1 MRKRRKAMAV
11 WKVILITI
19 ASIIGLIGVTVLA
32 LWIRGDFNDNPVYP
46 ETGIF
51 FVENEKYNS
60 DLGAIESSTSFS
72 LTLSTS
78 TEDVNRRTVN
88 LSLPNGVRENGYI
101 DNGIIRVPETVQLD
115 TAFTVELSRSPLDSY
130 ISGGITT
137 ITATST
143 YSPIDPVTINVNI
156 DVPVQEI
163 SAYCYDAEDAGQ
175 EALGNIF
182 VGSYFNIGVNYSPE
196 RSESV
201 FGRDE
206 EKYVFYDFST
216 NNIEFDYITKT
227 FHATSV
233 SEGTSDEITIFV
245 FSDSEYQ
252 KAFLS
257 EFGGNPD
264 EFTTQEEY
272 SEFNTEALNYMQSH
286 SGSYRTYQIS
296 DIVVE
301 EISVNSFVVT
311 SQSFSGR
318 VDKMFNVALN
328 STLQEFDGNLGVV
341 IRDADENV
349 LNSVYGGG
357 VGIALSSI
365 NDNNDRIKLSGGE
378 ILEVTINATGRLN
391 QTRSYYYEYSY
402 EDGNLANYTTRVLS
416 ADELAG
422 IDDFSPTL
430 PTVTTDGEEV
440 QIVYYFLLPSRNVGG
455 QVGNYNYSFS
465 STMST
470 TADFMVA
477 LFLENDGEYELFL
490 AENQTIE
497 TLSHITIDF
506 QNNVEGNIYWD
517 ETVGDDSSIL
527 SIVYDSD
534 SMLSDS
540 VELSE
545 LINVPAENVYQTVVY
560 FLMFENG
567 AQRPNDFSAVSLGRE
582 LSYVNGED
590 FNMTT
595 MPEGTIYLYELT
607 SSSLSALSGYD
618 KTLYLVFATVRTDAE
633 GNLINAEGE
642 LLGRDEKYEIEMLS
656 DIKSLEIDAT
666 IPMDK
671 IKAGLSLTS
680 GEDADIYL
688 DGENILLPS
697 VLTSDDAFTFSI
709 TLDAERSRLLDLY
722 NAEDLRIEF
731 RDSLGEPVSYIV
743 TSSDFQL
750 IDNGLLGNIVVYE
763 SFNNIEGV
771 VLTPYLI
778 YDNGKQVQEKSLT
791 INYNGEKNN
800 FTLYRQSVNS
810 AKYSFETNEGVVF
823 PPSED
828 LPIDVQFNLTTRTIT
843 WPTEEGS
850 IELKDL
856 NDRISVILYDT
867 HGKVIRTNVASYSL
881 TEIPITGDR
890 VITLE
895 NNMITQFLSTNGY
908 SITTTLQASYRNA
921 GASSSASLNPIY
933 FTVRSEGVSM
943 VEYDTSL
950 YQVRNETDATYAEFD
965 LETGGSIQIEKY
977 LADDDFVN
985 LNSLVHVYRRGDG
998 GRDTLVDVTFTL
1010 NQADM
1015 TGFNSSD
1022 LDYLFLTNAERES
1035 TGITNGIIKLGAAN
1049 ATTTDNI
1056 DADLVES
1063 YQDPIYSFKMI
1074 SALARDVRLVFD
1086 ITDES
1091 GLVNLK
1097 LEIILRKN
1105 IEYTPLLETYAND
1118 KGYSDYLLSGDNDE
1132 VRIFGAEGSD
1142 PDDPFDLNHYLP
1154 VSYTRY
1160 GGDEPGADVSW
1171 NGNLYISSQT
1181 GVVVGAKSEVQA
1193 FGGTNITFKDVT
1205 ARETGSVTF
1214 YYKGYNPYGLSIP
1227 VNFVLSPNYAYVQL
1241 EDYVDLY
1248 SLTGTSKNLS
1258 EYYALYRATDLIDY
1272 IQNGGDVS
1280 TLVNSSLSYQIPENS
1295 YITTDG
1301 ATISR
1306 VIIDNIGRSFSANL
1320 GVTEE
1325 NNIGLVHVDNSITKD
1340 AYALIFVKGENGC
1353 YLYDAD
1359 NRYLNSLIFR
1369 VGYGKEGER
1378 GVVDLIDEIFVIED
1392 GAVKNYNV
1400 LPTSDG
1406 FELTLLEGG
1415 RYNLNEWTYS
1425 YIGSGLGNSSNS
1437 QIFVQNLT
1445 TNFNV
1450 YGTLTLIKSENNN
1463 NFVDNIIV
1471 PLRLTKIGL
1480 EYVKYDN
1487 EEYNYDIITG
1497 SLTDLVENDIYQE
1510 FNAGDI
1516 HQILYFDTYESE
1528 NALNA
1533 GYHLLGSDDITY
1545 NLALETIT
1553 EGYEDLVSVTTIGT
1567 GDINNAVQIDSM
1579 IDVSQEVYAVLKLT
1593 LTMSP
1598 NAQQISTEIFYR
1610 IKINP
1615 NYSYETDVTYPYN
1628 TAGEYVSSFTSTEDG
1643 DMFEI
1648 NFNEIFTSQNASNDV
1663 AGLTRFPSVYDD
1675 INESVVTDLDYSY
1688 YIYSVIVNDSELT
1701 DYSNYITFDTNLL
1714 AEGILQGTLT
1724 DLGRSAIIKIRVA
1737 REIVDVADSEKVYVI
1752 ILNNVPSYIPTVSN
1766 TLNGDLDE
1774 LTRGEDGNF
1783 EDDVTI
1789 NTEYS
1794 YTITLLQDEGEIQTP
1809 VTSNVNAHIT
1819 SVDGEKYLKPFFREI
1834 SDNAPLT
1841 IYDTTTGEGQTEVSA
1856 PFTDFSVE
1864 DLGKDATIGEGQTAV
1879 TFAKDEFKRVTT
1891 ADSSYYIRSE
1901 DIRYF
1906 TFTQTGSQYILNFT
1920 TVDQVSEDA
1929 VFRIGVYTT
1938 YTNAFDIV
1946 FNLDGGYEIKYRDE
1960 LVGSF
1965 ASGNDYNIS
1974 TFIEKITNKAS
1985 DELVAPSEIGYVVS
1999 SITTASGAVYTNSSE
2014 NFVASDFIS
2023 IKNNVAGIDG
2033 QVLRVSGFNEDF
2045 SALITATIDEYS
2057 FTFTINFDRS
2067 FDNSTLRQ
2075 THSDTIYSQDSTTL
2089 YIKSDV
2095 EGEYD
2100 LESALSVFE
2109 PRQYINFD
2117 AISIGTS
2124 ELDEYTF
2131 SNGNTDYD
2139 FTADNVAERQTFV
2152 LDLTME
2158 YRFNGKVMFTFSL
2171 EYSYTVLPNVDLI
2184 LNYPNPENLETT
2196 SFTSE
2201 YVNNNE
2207 TIDNYFNTV
2216 PKFAGSSATENNRV
2230 YIDTLDEGASYT
2242 YDIAVYVEEIDNVIL
2257 TVNGSTQVSSTGLIS
2272 RVSNSTGVM
2281 PEYNFT
2287 FNIINASQVGEVT
2300 FSIVV
2305 NNVTDY
2311 YYVTVNNNNVTTIE
2325 TNPTNLV
2332 ENSYERLYVEDIA
2345 GATDSLIYSQNRMLK
2360 YAFSSGVS
2368 GTYYLRLEDEVG
2380 QGYIYDI
2387 SATDTGIIIVEDL
2400 GNEKDI
2406 ENAVIPYADCT
2417 LQGVYTS
2424 VTDAE
2429 NRQNALTDLST
2440 IFSTAPYLTSRIV
2453 LRYNGTMVDS
2463 SVASIYL
2470 QTEGESGY
2478 DEMSMVGITKT
2489 ADKIDTKNIF
2499 YKYAYADGYINTNSS
2514 FSTMVT
2520 VKFDVTTRVTN
2531 HYQELVAGQE
2541 IDLLNSTEFG
2551 IINTET
2557 GERYSASEIEANNAY
2572 LNLSIYGFADN
2583 PITEGSDLENLH
2595 NALKNGTASISQGQ
2609 RYTTGLIPRYNM
2621 ELNGSDITQ
2630 NYLTFTSQG
2639 TTQRPN
2645 NFTIS
2650 AQGAGNIGNFVAM
2663 KLTYITIVDG
2673 VQYTKSADLLFK
2685 VLPSYR
2691 VEFTA
2696 ESATGGTVIG
2706 NDMTIDGVNYSTNTS
2721 SNAYNITVSSSGE
2734 SHYIYSTLKDSI
2746 VRVYR
2751 TNGSGVVT
2759 NSTNLSNRFTYS
2771 FAVDGTSGYN
2781 TYEISAD
2788 AQGLRLPDS
2797 WVQDDMTYT
2806 TMVDEDG
2813 GTISF
2818 NANEIQ
2824 LGARYYY
2831 FDAVDNFGYNIRF
2844 YFTINAE
2851 INPAIVSYNTLDV
2864 NEGDIIQIG
2873 AQYRVVS
2880 MESDTVNADNG
2891 EGGALPTFS
2900 YNFAYNLTN
2909 ISGRG
2914 DPEITLSDTSG
2925 RDISSSIEYRYYYVG
2940 NDRESY
2946 LTTSYSDAK
2955 GSSAN
2960 NTATLYINT
2969 SGISKDAIS
2978 EGAILRVI
2986 YNEVNLSPLHSD
2998 SEFRTPSYSSEG
3010 MNITLSGFEAYT
3022 FNGNVVPYIT
3032 EDNGVA
3038 REHFSNVNNVEIS
3051 SINFEIGGET
3061 IKATGTHNSVSS
3073 SGVGSTNLITSGNY
3087 MMYDDAST
3095 QTLECGYTA
3104 NDDTFNQFKIPTL
3117 SGHLYG
3123 TSTVVENVTM
3133 VINLR
3138 DDDGNTAEL
3147 RLNLNVSRNR
3157 AVYLSDTEYLDT
3169 DAVTR
3174 SSFRIENTD
3183 DEVYNDTLEI
3193 VLEPGASVSYAITK
3207 DSVDTPTSY
3216 TTLSN
3221 NRNYTHVEYVRISTV
3236 GLSNAVID
3244 EDRNPEDR
3252 NPINYYIHINSSELP
3267 SGVTFRYGQSDINL
3281 DIINANDRYN
3291 SSPINITSI
3300 GDASITLRVES
3311 ASELNS
3317 SNYTTR
3323 RIYTLINE
3331 NGQYYHNNHSVS
3343 LYTLANSITTTTEI
3357 GVADYYEISGEN
3369 GNLTTSYYVIS
3380 ASAWADG
3387 LAYSSGSV
3395 VGTSNPYPISDRP
3408 YYYSYSIANSQSAR
3422 GASVDAMGT
3431 ITTGTNFNVQTN
3443 YIEVDVVLHVAGANG
3458 LFEDE
3463 NGIELG
3469 TVRLHLNANSGIS
3482 SGTRTGIYN
3491 FGSSLIVLNGEKVI
3505 SRGDVSDSIS
3515 LITPAD
3521 TETIVVPVGQEIM
3534 FSDYLSSSGTNSSY
3548 RIVSEDEIDGSRT
3561 YTNWDNED
3569 SHTYS
3574 TEKQYASI
3582 IVESYVESDSI
3593 QYRAINVNTIAYS
3606 SINPTTEAFAI
3617 GVGDNLNT
3625 LDTLLGDDSSIYLAE
3640 NVSEGIFAGGGLVN
3654 GTDVTRSA
3662 LYSSTSK
3669 VETINIVSVLGEE
3682 ITYYEITLLFYET
3695 SEDYNHDVA
3704 LSLRTNYN
3712 LYQLE
3717 PNATAIYT
3725 IDEENN
3731 LDTITNESLTGNV
3744 NKTQHKTY
3752 YAVVNGEVRQIN
3764 VTYYTYTSQSS
3775 GNDRLMWYHDS
3786 VTREQVIASMLNEEF
3801 DESKAYE
3808 GYTLYGLS
3816 SANVMTEIALNNEI
3830 EMGTLNGNRANINF
3844 LLIGATEEGV
3854 MTYNYYT
3861 FTFYHYSRSAI
3872 FNVATSYSTG
3882 YALSNLNSLLIDHF
3896 DLSMIGSA
3904 SWYTFENGDIV
3915 SRSVIELL
3923 EGSATDGVITREFY
3937 VNINNYYY
3945 YVTINFHCALRTYND
3960 YITTST
3966 GELSE
3971 ADLQQHF
3978 NALLQDNGVSVTAP
3992 ENIHLI
3998 DDNSSMSAV
4007 SSVTLPSDETSAG
4020 VYRFLY
4026 SVNNANYIFNI
4037 TIFKDTAGIGESDL
4051 ENIYSINTANLGAG
4065 GQVNVSLSGVR
4076 TQIASDLGILQ
4087 RNLVLQNNDD
4097 VYNNNNTAFNFTLS
4111 EPIINYDYFLL
4122 KFTAYDSS
4130 LVDGEETTVYILVTN
4145 TIGIS
4150 SSRVTIVLNSFT
4162 GDTLDA
4168 LTMKK
4173 NIINELGIDADV
4185 GNSTLYYVENGKTVS
4200 NVENISV
4207 TAPFIKRNDLFLVA
4221 RDSENSIVLQRYI
4234 DGTIIGYESEDVISE
4249 NYIIEVDYL
4258 VETSESTV
4266 QLKIE
4271 KESLLSNISSIV
4283 GAEIVDVT
4291 SSALNLEENYLTANI
4306 TESGDYIFMAT
4317 AEISEGTSINIIL
4330 TALNVEVN
4338 A

>member
-391 QTRSYYYEYSY
+391 QNSYYYEYSY

-416 ADELAG
+416 ADEVENL
-422 IDDFSPTL
+422 DDFSPTL
-430 PTVTTDGEEV
+430 PTVTTDGEAV
-440 QIVYYFLLPSRNVGG
+440 QLVYYFLLPTRNVGG

-470 TADFMVA
+470 TADYIVA

-490 AENQTIE
+490 AENQTVD

-506 QNNVEGNIYWD
+506 QNSVEGNIYWD

-545 LINVPAENVYQTVVY
+545 LINVPAENVYQNVVY

-590 FNMTT
+590 FNISVPGGSTNNNV
-595 MPEGTIYLYELT
+595 YLYELT
-607 SSSLSALSGYD
+607 SSSLSALAGYD
-618 KTLYLVFATVRTDAE
+618 ETLYLVFATVRTDAE
-633 GNLINAEGE
+633 GNLINANGE
-642 LLGRDEKYEIEMLS
+642 LLGQDEKYEIEMLS

-666 IPMDK
+666 IPMDE
-671 IKAGLSLTS
+671 ITAGLSLTS

-709 TLDAERSRLLDLY
+709 TLDAERRSRLLDLY

-750 IDNGLLGNIVVYE
+750 TDNGLLGNIVVYE

-778 YDNGKQVQEKSLT
+778 YDNGKQVQEEALT

-810 AKYSFETNEGVVF
+810 AEYSFETNEGVVF
-823 PPSED
+823 PSSED
-828 LPIDVQFNLTTRTIT
+828 LPINVEFNLTTRTIT

-950 YQVRNETDATYAEFD
+950 YQVRTDTDATYTEFD

-998 GRDTLVDVTFTL
+998 GGNALVDVTFTL

-1022 LDYLFLTNAERES
+1022 LDYLFLTEDEEVS
-1035 TGITNGIIKLGAAN
+1035 TGISNGIIKLGAAD
-1049 ATTTDNI
+1049 ATTDNI
-1056 DADLVES
+1056 DTALVKS

-1074 SALARDVRLVFD
+1074 SALARQVRLVFD

-1154 VSYTRY
+1154 VSYIRY

-1181 GVVVGAKSEVQA
+1181 SVVVGANSEVQE

-1248 SLTGTSKNLS
+1248 SLTDATENLS
-1258 EYYALYRATDLIDY
+1258 NYYVLCRATDLIDY
-1272 IQNGGDVS
+1272 IRAGGVGDLPVM
-1280 TLVNSSLSYQIPENS
+1280 TGAQLSYRSASFVQLSN
-1295 YITTDG
+1295 TANNMTL
-1301 ATISR
+1301 SR
-1306 VIIDNIGRSFSANL
+1306 TAQNFSAPI
-1320 GVTEE
+1320 GSTEE
-1325 NNIGLVHVDNSITKD
+1325 DEIAIISDSGSVIED
-1340 AYALIFVKGENGC
+1340 AYVLMFTRTDDNFL
-1353 YLYDAD
+1353 LYDAE
-1359 NRYLNSLIFR
+1359 NKFVSYLPFR
-1369 VGYGKEGER
+1369 VGYGEEGER

-1425 YIGSGLGNSSNS
+1425 YIGSGLGNSGSNS
-1437 QIFVQNLT
+1437 QILVQNLT
-1445 TNFNV
+1445 TNFNIF
-1450 YGTLTLIKSENNN
+1450 GTLTFIKTTGDHIDSL
-1463 NFVDNIIV
+1463 NIATH
-1471 PLRLTKIGL
+1471 LTRIGL
-1480 EYVKYDN
+1480 EYVVYEN
-1487 EEYNYDIITG
+1487 EDYPYDIITG
-1497 SLTDLVENDIYQE
+1497 TMTDLVENDVYQDIY
-1510 FNAGDI
+1510 AGETY
-1516 HQILYFDTYESE
+1516 QVLYFNDQDVLTAS
-1528 NALNA
+1528 NV
-1533 GYHLLGSDDITY
+1533 GFHLLGNSDITY
-1545 NLALETIT
+1545 NLVLETIT
-1553 EGYEDLVSVTTIGT
+1553 EGYEDLIEITSSGMVDSVNDSIK
-1567 GDINNAVQIDSM
+1567 IDSM
-1579 IDVSQEVYAVLKLT
+1579 IDNNQDVYAVLKLT
-1593 LTMSP
+1593 LTMTTA
-1598 NAQQISTEIFYR
+1598 NAQQVSTDIFYR
-1610 IKINP
+1610 IRIVA
-1615 NYSYETDVTYPYN
+1615 NYSYEGDVIYPYN
-1628 TAGEYVSSFTSTEDG
+1628 NSAEYITSFVAGVFQVY
-1643 DMFEI
+1643 
-1648 NFNEIFTSQNASNDV
+1648 FNERFTSQNASNSV
-1663 AGLTRFPSVYDD
+1663 VGLTRFPNVYD
-1675 INESVVTDLDYSY
+1675 IVNESVVEGLSYRY
-1688 YIYSVIVNDSELT
+1688 YISSVIVNDSELA
-1701 DYSNYITFDTNLL
+1701 DYSNYITFNTVDSVIPD
-1714 AEGILQGTLT
+1714 GILVGTLT
-1724 DLGRSAIIKIRVA
+1724 ELGRSAIIEIRVT
-1737 REIVDVADSEKVYVI
+1737 REVNEVANSEKEYTL
-1752 ILNNVPSYIPTVSN
+1752 ILNNAPSYEPSVSN

-1774 LTRGEDGNF
+1774 LTRGDDGNF

-1856 PFTDFSVE
+1856 PFTDFSAE

-1906 TFTQTGSQYILNFT
+1906 TFTQTGSQFELSFT
-1920 TVDQVSEDA
+1920 TIEEVEEDA
-1929 VFRIGVYTT
+1929 VFKIGI
-1938 YTNAFDIV
+1938 YTNYTNVFDII
-1946 FNLDGGYEIKYRDE
+1946 FNLDGGYDIKYRDE

-1974 TFIEKITNKAS
+1974 TFIEKITNKTS
-1985 DELVAPSEIGYVVS
+1985 DELVASNEITYVVS

-2023 IKNNVAGIDG
+2023 IDG
-2033 QVLRVSGFNEDF
+2033 QVFHVAGFNEDF

-2075 THSDTIYSQDSTTL
+2075 THSGTIYSQDSTTL

-2100 LESALSVFE
+2100 LESALSVFKE
-2109 PRQYINFD
+2109 REYINFD

-2131 SNGNTDYD
+2131 SNGNDQYE
-2139 FTADNVAERQTFV
+2139 FTAENVAERQTFV

-2345 GATDSLIYSQNRMLK
+2345 GATDSLIYAQNRMLK
-2360 YAFSSGVS
+2360 YGFNSGVS
-2368 GTYYLRLEDEVG
+2368 GTYYLRFEDSDG

-2387 SATDTGIIIVEDL
+2387 SATDTGIVIVEDL

-2406 ENAVIPYADCT
+2406 ENSVIPYSSCT
-2417 LQGVYTS
+2417 LEGVYTS
-2424 VTDAE
+2424 VDDTE

-2470 QTEGESGY
+2470 QTEGEPGY
-2478 DEMSMVGITKT
+2478 DEMSMVGITET
-2489 ADKIDTKNIF
+2489 ADEIDTKNIF

-2531 HYQELVAGQE
+2531 HYQELVAGQD

-2572 LNLSIYGFADN
+2572 LNLAIYGFADN
-2583 PITEGSDLENLH
+2583 PIEVDTNLYNLH
-2595 NALKNGTASISQGQ
+2595 EELRAGTATIAQRQ

-2621 ELNGSDITQ
+2621 ELNDSSGNFTQ

-2696 ESATGGTVIG
+2696 ESATGGTINGNNVTIG
-2706 NDMTIDGVNYSTNTS
+2706 DKIYSTNTS
-2721 SNAYNITVSSSGE
+2721 SNAYSIESSAERQTHNI
-2734 SHYIYSTLKDSI
+2734 YNSTSLDTSI

-2771 FAVDGTSGYN
+2771 FVVNGTSGYN
-2781 TYEISAD
+2781 TYETGAD
-2788 AQGLRLPDS
+2788 AQGLGLPDS

-2806 TMVDEDG
+2806 AMVDDG
-2813 GTISF
+2813 DSISF
-2818 NANEIQ
+2818 YVNQIQ

-2831 FDAVDNFGYNIRF
+2831 IDAVDNFGYNIRF

-2891 EGGALPTFS
+2891 EESALPTFS

-2909 ISGRG
+2909 INSH
-2914 DPEITLSDTSG
+2914 DEPEITLCNTSG
-2925 RDISSSIEYRYYYVG
+2925 IDISSSIEYRYYYVAS
-2940 NDRESY
+2940 DSESY
-2946 LTTSYSDAK
+2946 LTTK
-2955 GSSAN
+2955 FSSAQSNSSN

-2969 SGISKDAIS
+2969 SGISED
-2978 EGAILRVI
+2978 AILRVI

-3051 SINFEIGGET
+3051 SITFEIGGET
-3061 IKATGTHNSVSS
+3061 ISATGNNSVSS
-3073 SGVGSTNLITSGNY
+3073 SGDGSTNLITSGNY
-3087 MMYDDAST
+3087 MMYGDASA

-3104 NDDTFNQFKIPTL
+3104 NDDTSNQFKIPTL
-3117 SGHLYG
+3117 PGHLYG

-3138 DDDGNTAEL
+3138 DGDENTAEL

-3157 AVYLSDTEYLDT
+3157 TTYLSDEEYLDT
-3169 DAVTR
+3169 QNVSEA
-3174 SSFRIENTD
+3174 SFSGSGT
-3183 DEVYNDTLEI
+3183 VYNDTLEI

-3221 NRNYTHVEYVRISTV
+3221 SRNYTHVEYVRISSV
-3236 GLSNAVID
+3236 GLSNAVI
-3244 EDRNPEDR
+3244 EGR

-3267 SGVTFRYGQSDINL
+3267 SGVTFRYGGTEIGFVEGVS
-3281 DIINANDRYN
+3281 NA
-3291 SSPINITSI
+3291 INIGTI
-3300 GDASITLRVES
+3300 EDNNITLRVES

-3323 RIYTLINE
+3323 RFYTLINE

-3343 LYTLANSITTTTEI
+3343 LYTLANSITTTAEI
-3357 GVADYYEISGEN
+3357 GVDNYYEISGDS
-3369 GNLTTSYYVIS
+3369 GSYYVIS
-3380 ASAWADG
+3380 ASAWAKG
-3387 LAYSSGSV
+3387 LTYSSGSV
-3395 VGTSNPYPISDRP
+3395 VGTSNPYPISSRP
-3408 YYYSYSIANSQSAR
+3408 YYYSYAIANSQSAR

-3431 ITTGTNFNVQTN
+3431 ITTGTNFNIQTN

-3469 TVRLHLNANSGIS
+3469 TVRLHLNASDGRSIR
-3482 SGTRTGIYN
+3482 TCTGIYN
-3491 FGSSLIVLNGEKVI
+3491 INSSLIVLNDEEIK
-3505 SRGDVSDSIS
+3505 SHGDVSGPINE
-3515 LITPAD
+3515 ITPVD

-3561 YTNWDNED
+3561 YTNWDNEV

-3574 TEKQYASI
+3574 TEKQYSSI

-3593 QYRAINVNTIAYS
+3593 QYRAINVNTIAYDS
-3606 SINPTTEAFAI
+3606 VNSTTKAFAI
-3617 GVGDNLNT
+3617 DVNEDTQSLRDLLNVEGD
-3625 LDTLLGDDSSIYLAE
+3625 IYLAE
-3640 NVSEGIFAGGGLVN
+3640 DVDEGVFAGGEMSN
-3654 GTDVTRSA
+3654 GTDVA
-3662 LYSSTSK
+3662 DEYLASSTSIMQ
-3669 VETINIVSVLGEE
+3669 TIHIVVASEDA
-3682 ITYYEITLLFYET
+3682 IDYYEITLLFYET

-3717 PNATAIYT
+3717 PNATAICT
-3725 IDEENN
+3725 IDENNN
-3731 LDTITNESLTGNV
+3731 LNPIENESLTGDV
-3744 NKTQHKTY
+3744 NTTQGKTY
-3752 YAVVNGEVRQIN
+3752 YAVVDGAVHQIN

-3801 DESKAYE
+3801 DESKTYE

-3816 SANVMTEIALNNEI
+3816 SANVMTEIALNGEI
-3830 EMGTLNGNRANINF
+3830 KMGTLNGNRANINF
-3844 LLIGATEEGV
+3844 LLASVNEEGII
-3854 MTYNYYT
+3854 TYNYYT
-3861 FTFYHYSRSAI
+3861 FTFYHYSRSAT
-3872 FNVATSYSTG
+3872 FNVATSYTTG
-3882 YALSNLNSLLIDHF
+3882 FALSNLNSLLIDHF

-3904 SWYTFENGDIV
+3904 SWYTFENGDMV

-3923 EGSATDGVITREFY
+3923 ENSATNGVITREFY
-3937 VNINNYYY
+3937 VNINNTYYY
-3945 YVTINFHCALRTYND
+3945 ITINFHCASGTYNE
-3960 YITTST
+3960 YLTTTSN
-3966 GELSE
+3966 LVSE
-3971 ADLQQHF
+3971 STLQSQF
-3978 NALLQDNGVSVTAP
+3978 NSILNENGVEVSSSGD
-3992 ENIHLI
+3992 IYLI
-3998 DDNSSMSAV
+3998 DDNSSMTEV

-4037 TIFKDTAGIGESDL
+4037 TIL
-4051 ENIYSINTANLGAG
+4051 
-4065 GQVNVSLSGVR
+4065 
-4076 TQIASDLGILQ
+4076 
-4087 RNLVLQNNDD
+4087 
-4097 VYNNNNTAFNFTLS
+4097 
-4111 EPIINYDYFLL
+4111 
-4122 KFTAYDSS
+4122 
-4130 LVDGEETTVYILVTN
+4130 
-4145 TIGIS
+4145 
-4150 SSRVTIVLNSFT
+4150 
-4162 GDTLDA
+4162 
-4168 LTMKK
+4168 
-4173 NIINELGIDADV
+4173 
-4185 GNSTLYYVENGKTVS
+4185 VENGKTVGD
-4200 NVENISV
+4200 VENISV
-4207 TAPFIKRNDLFLVA
+4207 TAPFVVRDEVFLVA
-4221 RDSENSIVLQRYI
+4221 RDSENSIVSQRYI
-4234 DGTIIGYESEDVISE
+4234 DATIIGYDSDDVISE

-4271 KESLLSNISSIV
+4271 KESSLSNISTIV
-4283 GAEIVDVT
+4283 GAEVTDVT
-4291 SSALNLEENYLTANI
+4291 SDALNLEENYLTANI

-4330 TALNVEVN
+4330 TALNVEV
-4338 A
+4338 AG

>member
-130 ISGGITT
+130 INGGITT

-233 SEGTSDEITIFV
+233 SEGTSDEITVFV

-286 SGSYRTYQIS
+286 AGSYRTYQIS

-357 VGIALSSI
+357 VGIALSST
-365 NDNNDRIKLSGGE
+365 NENIKLSGGE

-391 QTRSYYYEYSY
+391 QNSYYYEYSY
-402 EDGNLANYTTRVLS
+402 VDGNLTNYTTRVLS
-416 ADELAG
+416 ADEMAG

-633 GNLINAEGE
+633 GNLINANGE
-642 LLGRDEKYEIEMLS
+642 LLGQDEKYEIEMLS

-671 IKAGLSLTS
+671 ITAGLSLTS

-709 TLDAERSRLLDLY
+709 TLDAGITLDAERRSRLLDLY

-750 IDNGLLGNIVVYE
+750 TDNGLLGNIVVYE

-778 YDNGKQVQEKSLT
+778 YDNGKQVQEESLT

-823 PPSED
+823 SPSED
-828 LPIDVQFNLTTRTIT
+828 LPINVEFNLTTRTIT
-843 WPTEEGS
+843 WPTQEGS

-950 YQVRNETDATYAEFD
+950 YQVRNDTDATYAEFD

-998 GRDTLVDVTFTL
+998 GENALVDVTFTL

-1015 TGFNSSD
+1015 VEFDSSD
-1022 LDYLFLTNAERES
+1022 LDYLFLTYDEEVS
-1035 TGITNGIIKLGAAN
+1035 TGISNGIIKLGAAG
-1049 ATTTDNI
+1049 ATTDNI
-1056 DADLVES
+1056 DTALVKS

-1074 SALARDVRLVFD
+1074 SALARQVRLVFD

-1171 NGNLYISSQT
+1171 KGNLYISSQT

-1359 NRYLNSLIFR
+1359 NRYLNSLMFR

-1378 GVVDLIDEIFVIED
+1378 GVVDLIDEIFVIKD

-1463 NFVDNIIV
+1463 FVDNIIV

-1480 EYVKYDN
+1480 EYVVYDN
-1487 EEYNYDIITG
+1487 EEYDYDIITG
-1497 SLTDLVENDIYQE
+1497 SLTDLVENNIYQE
-1510 FNAGDI
+1510 FYAGDT
-1516 HQILYFDTYESE
+1516 HQILYFDTYDSE
-1528 NALNA
+1528 NALSA
-1533 GYHLLGSDDITY
+1533 GYHLLGSENITY

-1579 IDVSQEVYAVLKLT
+1579 IEVSQEVYAVLKLT

-1628 TAGEYVSSFTSTEDG
+1628 TAGEYVSSFTSTEEG

-1648 NFNEIFTSQNASNDV
+1648 NFNEIFTSQNASNNV

-1688 YIYSVIVNDSELT
+1688 YIYSVIVNDSELA

-1938 YTNAFDIV
+1938 YTNAFDII
-1946 FNLDGGYEIKYRDE
+1946 FNLDGGYDIKYRDK

-1974 TFIEKITNKAS
+1974 TFIESITNKAS
-1985 DELVAPSEIGYVVS
+1985 DELVALNEITYVVS
-1999 SITTASGAVYTNSSE
+1999 SITTASGAVYTDSTE

-2023 IKNNVAGIDG
+2023 IDENVTGIDG
-2033 QVLRVSGFNEDF
+2033 RVFHVAGFNEDF

-2075 THSDTIYSQDSTTL
+2075 THSGTIYSQDSTIL

-2117 AISIGTS
+2117 ARSIGTS

-2171 EYSYTVLPNVDLI
+2171 EYSYTVLPNVDLVI
-2184 LNYPNPENLETT
+2184 NYPNPQNTPENLA
-2196 SFTSE
+2196 FTRE
-2201 YVNNNE
+2201 YVGNNL
-2207 TIDNYFNTV
+2207 TIDNYFNTA
-2216 PKFAGSSATENNRV
+2216 PMFAGSMAEIGEEDSRV
-2230 YIDTLDEGASYT
+2230 YIKKFVAGDYT
-2242 YDIAVYVEEIDNVIL
+2242 YDISVYVEEIDNAIL
-2257 TVNGSTQVSSTGLIS
+2257 TVNSSTQISTTGLIGS
-2272 RVSNSTGVM
+2272 VSNQTGEM
-2281 PEYNFT
+2281 PNYSFT
-2287 FNIINASQVGEVT
+2287 FDLINLSQVGTIT

-2305 NNVTDY
+2305 NGVTDY
-2311 YYVTVNNNNVTTIE
+2311 YYVTINNNSVITVE

-2453 LRYNGTMVDS
+2453 LRYNGVIVS
-2463 SVASIYL
+2463 PSVANVYL
-2470 QTEGESGY
+2470 GTSSSDAAPMAMET
-2478 DEMSMVGITKT
+2478 VGITKT
-2489 ADKIDTKNIF
+2489 ADEIDTKNIF

-2557 GERYSASEIEANNAY
+2557 GKRYSASEIEANNAY

-2621 ELNGSDITQ
+2621 ELNDSDITQ

-2706 NDMTIDGVNYSTNTS
+2706 SDMTIDGVNYSTNTS
-2721 SNAYNITVSSSGE
+2721 SNAYNITVSSSRE
-2734 SHYIYSTLKDSI
+2734 SHYIYSTLEDSI

-2759 NSTNLSNRFTYS
+2759 NNTNLSNRFTYS
-2771 FAVDGTSGYN
+2771 FAVNGTSGYN
-2781 TYEISAD
+2781 TYETSAD
-2788 AQGLRLPDS
+2788 AQGLSLPDS

-2818 NANEIQ
+2818 NVNQIQ
-2824 LGARYYY
+2824 LGARNYYI
-2831 FDAVDNFGYNIRF
+2831 DAVDNFGFNIRF

-2891 EGGALPTFS
+2891 EEGALPTFS

-2909 ISGRG
+2909 INSH
-2914 DPEITLSDTSG
+2914 DKPVITLCDISG
-2925 RDISSSIEYRYYYVG
+2925 GDISSSIEYRYYYVG

-2946 LTTSYSDAK
+2946 LTKSYSDAK

-2969 SGISKDAIS
+2969 SGISEEDAIL
-2978 EGAILRVI
+2978 GVM

-3073 SGVGSTNLITSGNY
+3073 SGDDSTNLITSGNY
-3087 MMYDDAST
+3087 MMYGDASM

-3104 NDDTFNQFKIPTL
+3104 NNDTSNQFKIPTL
-3117 SGHLYG
+3117 PGHLYG

-3133 VINLR
+3133 VINLK
-3138 DDDGNTAEL
+3138 DGDGNTAEL

-3157 AVYLSDTEYLDT
+3157 TTYLSDEEYLDT
-3169 DAVTR
+3169 QNVSEA
-3174 SSFRIENTD
+3174 SFSGSGT
-3183 DEVYNDTLEI
+3183 VYNDTLEI

-3221 NRNYTHVEYVRISTV
+3221 NRNYTHVEYVRISSV

-3244 EDRNPEDR
+3244 EDRNSINYR

-3267 SGVTFRYGQSDINL
+3267 SGVTFRYGQSEISFDDGNRT
-3281 DIINANDRYN
+3281 DA
-3291 SSPINITSI
+3291 INIGTI
-3300 GDASITLRVES
+3300 EDNNITLRVES

-3323 RIYTLINE
+3323 RFYTLINE
-3331 NGQYYHNNHSVS
+3331 NGKYYHNNHSVS

-3357 GVADYYEISGEN
+3357 GVDNYYEISGEN

-3380 ASAWADG
+3380 ASVWADG
-3387 LAYSSGSV
+3387 LTYSSGSN
-3395 VGTSNPYPISDRP
+3395 GTDNLYPISDRP

-3431 ITTGTNFNVQTN
+3431 ITTGTNFNIQTN

-3469 TVRLHLNANSGIS
+3469 TVRLHLNTSDDMS
-3482 SGTRTGIYN
+3482 RETRTGIYN
-3491 FGSSLIVLNGEKVI
+3491 IASSLIVLNDEEII
-3505 SRGDVSDSIS
+3505 SHGDVLGSINE
-3515 LITPAD
+3515 ITPAD
-3521 TETIVVPVGQEIM
+3521 TETETIVVPVGQEIM
-3534 FSDYLSSSGTNSSY
+3534 FSDYLSSSGNNSSY
-3548 RIVSEDEIDGSRT
+3548 RIVSEDKIDGNRT

-3569 SHTYS
+3569 SYTYS
-3574 TEKQYASI
+3574 AEKQYASI
-3582 IVESYVESDSI
+3582 IVESYVIGNVI
-3593 QYRAINVNTIAYS
+3593 QYRAINVNAIAYS
-3606 SINPTTEAFAI
+3606 SINPTAKAFTI
-3617 GVGDNLNT
+3617 KVGDSSNT
-3625 LDTLLGDDSSIYLAE
+3625 LGALLGDGSNIYLAE
-3640 NVSEGIFAGGGLVN
+3640 NVGEGIFADVGLVN
-3654 GTDVTRSA
+3654 GTGVTNSA
-3662 LYSSTSK
+3662 LYSLTSK
-3669 VETINIVSVLGEE
+3669 METINVVSVLDGE

-3695 SEDYNHDVA
+3695 SDDYNHDVA

-3725 IDEENN
+3725 IDENNN
-3731 LDTITNESLTGNV
+3731 LNPITNESLTGNV
-3744 NKTQHKTY
+3744 NKTQGKTY
-3752 YAVVNGEVRQIN
+3752 YAVVDGAVHQIN

-3786 VTREQVIASMLNEEF
+3786 VTREQVVASMLNEEF
-3801 DESKAYE
+3801 DESKTYE

-3816 SANVMTEIALNNEI
+3816 SANVMTEIALNGEI
-3830 EMGTLNGNRANINF
+3830 EMGTLNSNRANINF
-3844 LLIGATEEGV
+3844 LLASVNEEDV
-3854 MTYNYYT
+3854 VTYNYYT
-3861 FTFYHYSRSAI
+3861 FTFYHYSRSAP
-3872 FNVATSYSTG
+3872 FDVATSYTTG

-3904 SWYTFENGDIV
+3904 SWYTFENGDMV

-3923 EGSATDGVITREFY
+3923 ENSATNGVITREFY
-3937 VNINNYYY
+3937 VNINNTYYY
-3945 YVTINFHCALRTYND
+3945 ITINFHCASGTYNE
-3960 YITTST
+3960 YLTTTTSNVV
-3966 GELSE
+3966 SE
-3971 ADLQQHF
+3971 STLQPQF
-3978 NALLQDNGVSVTAP
+3978 NSILNENGVEVSSSGD
-3992 ENIHLI
+3992 IYLI
-3998 DDNSSMSAV
+3998 DDNSSMTEV

-4037 TIFKDTAGIGESDL
+4037 TILKDTAGIDERDL
-4051 ENIYSINTANLGAG
+4051 EHIYSISTATLGTG
-4065 GQVNVSLSGVR
+4065 GQINVSLSGVR

-4087 RNLVLQNNDD
+4087 RNLLLQNNDD

-4130 LVDGEETTVYILVTN
+4130 LDGGEETTVYILVTN

-4150 SSRVTIVLNSFT
+4150 SSRVTIILNGFT

-4168 LTMKK
+4168 LALKK
-4173 NIINELGIDADV
+4173 NIISELGIDADAE
-4185 GNSTLYYVENGKTVS
+4185 NSTLYYVENGKTIGVI
-4200 NVENISV
+4200 ENISV
-4207 TAPFIKRNDLFLVA
+4207 TAPFIVRDEFFLVA

-4234 DGTIIGYESEDVISE
+4234 DGTIIGYKSEDVISE
-4249 NYIIEVDYL
+4249 DYIIETDYIL
-4258 VETSESTV
+4258 ETLDGVT

-4283 GAEIVDVT
+4283 GAEVTDVT
-4291 SSALNLEENYLTANI
+4291 SSALNLEEGYLVSTIA
-4306 TESGDYIFMAT
+4306 ESGDHIFMAT
-4317 AEISEGTSINIIL
+4317 AEISESTSINIIL
-4330 TALNVEVN
+4330 TALNVEV
-4338 A
+4338 AG

>member
-51 FVENEKYNS
+51 FVVDGNEKYNS
-60 DLGAIESSTSFS
+60 DLGVIESSSSFS
-72 LTLSTS
+72 LTLSTT
-78 TEDVNRRTVN
+78 TEDVNRTTVS

-101 DNGIIRVPETVQLD
+101 DNGIIRVPETVQLNR
-115 TAFTVELSRSPLDSY
+115 AFTVELVNSPLDNH
-130 ISGGITT
+130 INGGITT

-143 YSPIDPVTINVNI
+143 YAPIDPATVTINI
-156 DVPVQEI
+156 DVPVEEI
-163 SAYCYDAEDAGQ
+163 SVYCYDAEDANE
-175 EALGNIF
+175 EALESVF
-182 VGSYFNIGVNYSPE
+182 VGSYFNIGVNYTPS

-206 EKYVFYDFST
+206 EKYVFYDFTT

-233 SEGTSDEITIFV
+233 SEGTSDEITVFV

-257 EFGGNPD
+257 EFDGNPD
-264 EFTTQEEY
+264 EFTTAEEY
-272 SEFNTEALNYMQSH
+272 SEFNTAAINYMRAN
-286 SGSYRTYQIS
+286 SGSYRSYRMT
-296 DIVVE
+296 DLVVE

-311 SQSFSGR
+311 NDNFVGN
-318 VDKMFNVALN
+318 VDEMFNIALN
-328 STLQEFDGNLGVV
+328 STLPEFDGNLGAI

-357 VGIALSSI
+357 VGIALSST
-365 NDNNDRIKLSGGE
+365 NTNNDRIKLSGGE
-378 ILEVTINATGRLN
+378 ILEVTINATGRTN
-391 QTRSYYYEYSY
+391 QNSYYYEYSY
-402 EDGNLANYTTRVLS
+402 VDGNLTDYTTRVLS
-416 ADELAG
+416 ADEVAEL
-422 IDDFSPTL
+422 DSFSPIL
-430 PTVTTDGEEV
+430 PEVSTDGEEV
-440 QIVYYFLLPSRNVGG
+440 QLVYYFLLPTRNVGG

-477 LFLENDGEYELFL
+477 LFLENNNGEYELFL
-490 AENQTIE
+490 AENQTID
-497 TLSHITIDF
+497 TLSHITISF
-506 QNNVEGNIYWD
+506 ETSVESDIYWEEGTD
-517 ETVGDDSSIL
+517 IL
-527 SIVYDSD
+527 NIVYDSD

-545 LINVPAENVYQTVVY
+545 LINVPAENVYQNVVY

-567 AQRPNDFSAVSLGRE
+567 AQRLDDFSAISLGRE
-582 LSYVNGED
+582 LNYINGED
-590 FNMTT
+590 FNITV
-595 MPEGTIYLYELT
+595 PGGTLNGNNVYLYELP
-607 SSSLSALSGYD
+607 SSNLSALSGYSG
-618 KTLYLVFATVRTDAE
+618 TLYLVFATVRTDAE
-633 GNLINAEGE
+633 GNLINADGNILGQGE
-642 LLGRDEKYEIEMLS
+642 NYEIVMIS

-666 IPMDK
+666 IPMGE
-671 IKAGLSLTS
+671 ISAGLTLSS
-680 GEDADIYL
+680 GDNADIYL
-688 DGENILLPS
+688 DDNQILLPS
-697 VLTSDDAFTFSI
+697 VLTSDDSFTFYIS
-709 TLDAERSRLLDLY
+709 LDQDRRNDLLDLY
-722 NAEDLRIEF
+722 NSGSLEIVF
-731 RDSLGEPVSYIV
+731 RDSSGEEVDYVV
-743 TSSDFQL
+743 TSSDLQL
-750 IDNGLLGNIVVYE
+750 TEIGVSGDIVIYD

-771 VLTPYLI
+771 TLTPYLI
-778 YDNGKQVQEKSLT
+778 YNNGKQVQEEALT
-791 INYNGEKNN
+791 VGYGGEREN
-800 FTLYRQSVNS
+800 FVLYRQSVNS
-810 AKYSFETNEGVVF
+810 AEYAFVSRLGEDAEYPTSEQTPVEVVF
-823 PPSED
+823 D
-828 LPIDVQFNLTTRTIT
+828 LENSTINWSGGDEINL
-843 WPTEEGS
+843 EE
-850 IELKDL
+850 L
-856 NDRISVILYDT
+856 NSRLSVILYDT
-867 HGKVIRTNVASYSL
+867 HGKIIRTNVASYNLS
-881 TEIPITGDR
+881 EIPITGDR
-890 VITLE
+890 VITIIG
-895 NNMITQFLSTNGY
+895 NAITQFLSTDGET
-908 SITTTLQASYRNA
+908 ITTTLQATYRNA
-921 GASSSASLNPIY
+921 GTSTSFSLEPIY
-933 FTVRSEGVSM
+933 FTVRSEGVSR

-950 YQVRNETDATYAEFD
+950 YTSAEYANFD
-965 LETGGSIQIEKY
+965 FENGGTIQIEKY
-977 LADDDFVN
+977 LIDDDFIQLDN
-985 LNSLVHVYRRGDG
+985 LVRVYRQGQEGEDAEMS
-998 GRDTLVDVTFTL
+998 VDVRFTL

-1015 TGFNSSD
+1015 VGFDSSD
-1022 LDYLFLTNAERES
+1022 LDYLFLTGDEVGS
-1035 TGITNGIIKLGAAN
+1035 TGISDGIIKLGNQNAN
-1049 ATTTDNI
+1049 INNI
-1056 DADLVES
+1056 DDNLVAS
-1063 YQDPIYSFKMI
+1063 YTDEIFSFRMV
-1074 SALARDVRLVFD
+1074 SVLARDVRLVFD

-1097 LEIILRKN
+1097 LELLLRRN
-1105 IEYTPLLETYAND
+1105 IEYTSLFETYAND
-1118 KGYSDYLLSGDNDE
+1118 KGYSSYLMSGDNDE
-1132 VRIFGAEGSD
+1132 VRIFGSEGSD
-1142 PDDPFDLNHYLP
+1142 LDDLFSLSTYLP
-1154 VSYTRY
+1154 IDYI
-1160 GGDEPGADVSW
+1160 DVAANNQNTPTW
-1171 NGNLYISSQT
+1171 GGNLYVSSRT
-1181 GVVVGAKSEVQA
+1181 EIILGASSEPVS
-1193 FGGTNITFKDVT
+1193 FGGVDTITFKDVT
-1205 ARETGSVTF
+1205 TREIGSATF
-1214 YYKGYNPYGLSIP
+1214 YYKGYNPYGLSITI
-1227 VNFVLSPNYAYVQL
+1227 NFVLSPNYAYVQL
-1241 EDYVDLY
+1241 EDYVDLH
-1248 SLTGTSKNLS
+1248 SLTDTNRNLS

-1272 IQNGGDVS
+1272 IQNGGDIS
-1280 TLVNSSLSYQIPENS
+1280 NLANSSLSYQMPTNS
-1295 YITTDG
+1295 YITTNG

-1306 VIIDNIGRSFSANL
+1306 VAGQNFSLGL

-1325 NNIGLVHVDNSITKD
+1325 NNIDLVYVDNSIMED
-1340 AYALIFVKGENGC
+1340 AYALIFVEGENG
-1353 YLYDAD
+1353 YSLYDAD
-1359 NRYLNSLIFR
+1359 NRYLNSLMFR
-1369 VGYGKEGER
+1369 VGYGEED
-1378 GVVDLIDEIFVIED
+1378 GVNALIDEIF
-1392 GAVKNYNV
+1392 GYTGTTTKNYSV
-1400 LPTSDG
+1400 MPTSSG
-1406 FELTLLEGG
+1406 YEMTLLESEE
-1415 RYNLNEWTYS
+1415 YNLQGWAYS
-1425 YIGSGLGNSSNS
+1425 YSSEEGGLSNTGSDS
-1437 QIFVQNLT
+1437 IIRVQSLN
-1445 TNFNV
+1445 NFNV

-1487 EEYNYDIITG
+1487 EEYDYDIITG

-1510 FNAGDI
+1510 FNAGDT
-1516 HQILYFDTYESE
+1516 HQILYFDTYDSE
-1528 NALNA
+1528 DVLNA

-1545 NLALETIT
+1545 NLALETIS
-1553 EGYEDLVSVTTIGT
+1553 ENYEDLVSVTTIGT
-1567 GDINNAVQIDSM
+1567 GDINNAIQIDSM

-1593 LTMSP
+1593 LTMSM
-1598 NAQQISTEIFYR
+1598 NAQQIGTEIFYR

-1688 YIYSVIVNDSELT
+1688 YIYSVIVNDQELSN
-1701 DYSNYITFDTNLL
+1701 YSNYITFDTNLL

-1724 DLGRSAIIKIRVA
+1724 ELGRSAIIEIRVA

-1774 LTRGEDGNF
+1774 LTRGDDGNF

-1841 IYDTTTGEGQTEVSA
+1841 IYDTTTGDGQTEFSA

-1864 DLGKDATIGEGQTAV
+1864 DMPKDVNLGEM
-1879 TFAKDEFKRVTT
+1879 TFSKDEFKLVTM

-1906 TFTQTGSQYILNFT
+1906 TFTQTGSQYVLNFT

-1929 VFRIGVYTT
+1929 VFRIGIYTT

-1946 FNLDGGYEIKYRDE
+1946 FNLDGGYEITYRED
-1960 LVGSF
+1960 LDGSF

-1985 DELVAPSEIGYVVS
+1985 GELVTSSDIKYVVS
-1999 SITTASGAVYTNSSE
+1999 SITTASGEVYTDSTE

-2023 IKNNVAGIDG
+2023 IESVAGIDG
-2033 QVLRVSGFNEDF
+2033 QVFHVAGINEDF
-2045 SALITATIDEYS
+2045 SALITATIGEYS
-2057 FTFTINFDRS
+2057 FTFTINFTRS

-2075 THSDTIYSQDSTTL
+2075 THSGTIYSQDSTTL

-2100 LESALSVFE
+2100 LESALSVFDE
-2109 PRQYINFD
+2109 RQYINYD
-2117 AISIGTS
+2117 ATTASTS
-2124 ELDEYTF
+2124 DLDEYTF

-2139 FTADNVAERQTFV
+2139 FIADNVAERQTFV
-2152 LDLTME
+2152 LDLTLE
-2158 YRFNGKVMFTFSL
+2158 YRFNGKVMFTFML
-2171 EYSYTVLPNVDLI
+2171 QYSYTVLPNVDLI
-2184 LNYPNPENLETT
+2184 INYPNPENLETT

-2201 YVNNNE
+2201 YVDNNE

-2216 PKFAGSSATENNRV
+2216 PKFAGDSMIENGDKNNRV
-2230 YIDTLDEGASYT
+2230 YIDTLGGGTSYT
-2242 YDIAVYVEEIDNVIL
+2242 YDIAVYVEEIDNVVL
-2257 TVNGSTQVSSTGLIS
+2257 SVNGSSQINSTGLIS

-2360 YAFSSGVS
+2360 YAFNSGAS
-2368 GTYYLRLEDEVG
+2368 GTYYLRFEDSDG
-2380 QGYIYDI
+2380 QEYIFDI
-2387 SATDTGIIIVEDL
+2387 SATDTGVVIVKDL

-2406 ENAVIPYADCT
+2406 ENSAIPYSSCT
-2417 LQGVYTS
+2417 LEGVYTS

-2429 NRQNALTDLST
+2429 NSQNAIAELST
-2440 IFSTAPYLTSRIV
+2440 IFSTAPYLTNRIV
-2453 LRYNGTMVDS
+2453 LRYVGVEVSS
-2463 SVASIYL
+2463 SVANVYL
-2470 QTEGESGY
+2470 GISSSAISLEAME
-2478 DEMSMVGITKT
+2478 MVGITET
-2489 ADKIDTKNIF
+2489 ADVTDTKYI
-2499 YKYAYADGYINTNSS
+2499 YYSYAYADTVYTYTNSTY
-2514 FSTMVT
+2514 STMVT
-2520 VKFDVTTRVTN
+2520 VKFDVTTSITN
-2531 HYQELVAGQE
+2531 HYQEIVAGQD

-2572 LNLSIYGFADN
+2572 LNLAIYGFADN
-2583 PITEGSDLENLH
+2583 PIEDGTNLKTLH
-2595 NALKNGTASISQGQ
+2595 NELKAGTASISQGQ
-2609 RYTTGLIPRYNM
+2609 SFATGLIPRYNM
-2621 ELNGSDITQ
+2621 ELNGSSGNITQ
-2630 NYLTFTSQG
+2630 NYLTFTHQG
-2639 TTQRPN
+2639 STQRPN

-2673 VQYTKSADLLFK
+2673 IEYTKSAALLFK

-2696 ESATGGTVIG
+2696 ESATGGTVID

-2734 SHYIYSTLKDSI
+2734 SHYIYSTLEDSI

-2771 FAVDGTSGYN
+2771 FAVNGTSGYN
-2781 TYEISAD
+2781 TYETSAD
-2788 AQGLRLPDS
+2788 AQGLRLPSS
-2797 WVQDDMTYT
+2797 WSKTE
-2806 TMVDEDG
+2806 EDVY
-2813 GTISF
+2813 TISTTLPSESIYF
-2818 NANEIQ
+2818 NVNEIQ

-2831 FDAVDNFGYNIRF
+2831 IDAVDNFGYNIRF

-2873 AQYRVVS
+2873 AQYRVVTADS
-2880 MESDTVNADNG
+2880 GSVDADNAIG
-2891 EGGALPTFS
+2891 SRVTTSFT
-2900 YNFAYNLTN
+2900 YNYAYNLTSVN
-2909 ISGRG
+2909 VADRAPIIS
-2914 DPEITLSDTSG
+2914 LSGADV
-2925 RDISSSIEYRYYYVG
+2925 RYYYIG
-2940 NDRESY
+2940 TDSESY
-2946 LTTSYSDAK
+2946 LTNDFPTVQS
-2955 GSSAN
+2955 GSAN
-2960 NTATLYINT
+2960 GSAILYVNT
-2969 SGISKDAIS
+2969 SEID
-2978 EGAILRVI
+2978 EGILRVT
-2986 YNEVNLSPLHSD
+2986 YNGNTLSPLHND
-2998 SEFRTPSYSSEG
+2998 SEQREPTYNGNGLEL
-3010 MNITLSGFEAYT
+3010 TLSGFDAYT
-3022 FNGNVVPYIT
+3022 FNSEVVPYIT
-3032 EDNGVA
+3032 SDGSTEN
-3038 REHFSNVNNVEIS
+3038 EHISNVNEVEIS
-3051 SINFEIGGET
+3051 SITFEVDGEV
-3061 IKATGTHNSVSS
+3061 IEADGTANSSITLD
-3073 SGVGSTNLITSGNY
+3073 GVTSESNKLITTSYNMLNSDLTIEG
-3087 MMYDDAST
+3087 
-3095 QTLECGYTA
+3095 GYTA
-3104 NDDTFNQFKIPTL
+3104 NDNIDNQYKIPTL
-3117 SGHLYG
+3117 PGYLYG
-3123 TSTVVENVTM
+3123 TSRVVDDVTM
-3133 VINLR
+3133 VITLVDVN
-3138 DDDGNTAEL
+3138 DINNTAEL
-3147 RLNLNVSRNR
+3147 RLNLNISRNPTTQLDD
-3157 AVYLSDTEYLDT
+3157 YEYLDT
-3169 DAVTR
+3169 DEVDEN
-3174 SSFRIENTD
+3174 SFDMTSGG
-3183 DEVYNDTLEI
+3183 EVYNDTLEV
-3193 VLEPGASVSYAITK
+3193 VLEPGASVSYAITN
-3207 DSVDTPTSY
+3207 STETSTSY

-3221 NRNYTHVEYVRISTV
+3221 SRNYTHVEYVRISSV
-3236 GLSNAVID
+3236 GVAF
-3244 EDRNPEDR
+3244 DRDTS
-3252 NPINYYIHINSSELP
+3252 YYIHINSDELP
-3267 SGVTFRYGQSDINL
+3267 EGVTFRYGQSDINL

-3311 ASELNS
+3311 ASELNG

-3323 RIYTLINE
+3323 RFYTLINE

-3343 LYTLANSITTTTEI
+3343 LYTLANSITTTAEI
-3357 GVADYYEISGEN
+3357 GVDNYYEISGDS
-3369 GNLTTSYYVIS
+3369 GSYYVIS
-3380 ASAWADG
+3380 ASAWANG
-3387 LAYSSGSV
+3387 LTYSSGSN
-3395 VGTSNPYPISDRP
+3395 GTDNLYPISNRP
-3408 YYYSYSIANSQSAR
+3408 YYYSYAIANSQSAR

-3431 ITTGTNFNVQTN
+3431 ITTGTNFNIQTN

-3469 TVRLHLNANSGIS
+3469 TVRLHLNASDGRSI
-3482 SGTRTGIYN
+3482 GTRTGIYN
-3491 FGSSLIVLNGEKVI
+3491 INSSLVVLNDEEII
-3505 SRGDVSDSIS
+3505 SHGDVSGSINE
-3515 LITPAD
+3515 ITPAD

-3593 QYRAINVNTIAYS
+3593 QYRAINVNTIAYDS
-3606 SINPTTEAFAI
+3606 VNSTTKAFAI
-3617 GVGDNLNT
+3617 DVNEDTQSLRDLLNVEGD
-3625 LDTLLGDDSSIYLAE
+3625 IYLAE
-3640 NVSEGIFAGGGLVN
+3640 DVDEGVFAGGEMSN
-3654 GTDVTRSA
+3654 GTDVA
-3662 LYSSTSK
+3662 DEYLASSTSIMQ
-3669 VETINIVSVLGEE
+3669 TIHIVVASEDA
-3682 ITYYEITLLFYET
+3682 IDYYEITLLFYET
-3695 SEDYNHDVA
+3695 SEDYNHNVA
-3704 LSLRTNYN
+3704 LSLRTNYSIY
-3712 LYQLE
+3712 LLE

-3744 NKTQHKTY
+3744 NETQHKTY

-3775 GNDRLMWYHDS
+3775 GNDRIMWYYDS
-3786 VTREQVIASMLNEEF
+3786 VTREQVIASMLSVEF
-3801 DESKAYE
+3801 DESEAYE
-3808 GYTLYGLS
+3808 DYTLYQLS
-3816 SANVMTEIALNNEI
+3816 SANVMTEITSDSIIDMGALNN
-3830 EMGTLNGNRANINF
+3830 NRANVNF
-3844 LLIGATEEGV
+3844 LLISANEEGII
-3854 MTYNYYT
+3854 TYNHYT
-3861 FTFYHYSRSAI
+3861 FTFYHYSRSAT
-3872 FNVATSYSTG
+3872 FDVATSYTTG
-3882 YALSNLNSLLIDHF
+3882 FALSNLNSLLIDHF

-3904 SWYTFENGDIV
+3904 SWYTFENGDMV

-3923 EGSATDGVITREFY
+3923 ENSATNGVITREFY
-3937 VNINNYYY
+3937 VNINNTYYY
-3945 YVTINFHCALRTYND
+3945 ITINFHCASGTYNE
-3960 YITTST
+3960 YLTTTSNVV
-3966 GELSE
+3966 SE
-3971 ADLQQHF
+3971 STLQSQF
-3978 NALLQDNGVSVTAP
+3978 NSILNENGVEVSSSGD
-3992 ENIHLI
+3992 IYLI
-3998 DDNSSMSAV
+3998 DDNSSMTEV

-4037 TIFKDTAGIGESDL
+4037 TILKDTAGIDESDL

-4130 LVDGEETTVYILVTN
+4130 LVDREETTVYILVTN

-4150 SSRVTIVLNSFT
+4150 SSRVTIILNGFT

-4168 LTMKK
+4168 LALKE
-4173 NIINELGIDADV
+4173 NIISELGIDADAE
-4185 GNSTLYYVENGKTVS
+4185 NSALYYVENGKTVGD
-4200 NVENISV
+4200 VENISV
-4207 TAPFIKRNDLFLVA
+4207 TAPFVVRDEVFLVA
-4221 RDSENSIVLQRYI
+4221 RDSENSIVSQRYI
-4234 DGTIIGYESEDVISE
+4234 DATIIGYDSDDVISE

-4271 KESLLSNISSIV
+4271 KESLLSNISTIV
-4283 GAEIVDVT
+4283 GAEVTDVT
-4291 SSALNLEENYLTANI
+4291 SDALNLEENYLTANI

>member
-391 QTRSYYYEYSY
+391 QTGSYYYEYSY
-402 EDGNLANYTTRVLS
+402 EDGNLVNYTTRVLS
-416 ADELAG
+416 ADEVENL
-422 IDDFSPTL
+422 DDFSPTL
-430 PTVTTDGEEV
+430 PTVTTDGEAV
-440 QIVYYFLLPSRNVGG
+440 QLVYYFLLPSRNVGG

-470 TADFMVA
+470 TADFIVA

-490 AENQTIE
+490 AENQIVD

-517 ETVGDDSSIL
+517 ETVGDDTNIL

-545 LINVPAENVYQTVVY
+545 LINVPAENVYQNVVY

-618 KTLYLVFATVRTDAE
+618 ETLYLVFATVRTDAE
-633 GNLINAEGE
+633 GNLINANGE
-642 LLGRDEKYEIEMLS
+642 LLGQDEKYEIEMLS

-709 TLDAERSRLLDLY
+709 TLDAEDAEDAERRSRLLDLY

-750 IDNGLLGNIVVYE
+750 TDNGLLGNIVVYE

-778 YDNGKQVQEKSLT
+778 YDNGKQVQEEALT

-800 FTLYRQSVNS
+800 FMLYRQSVNS
-810 AKYSFETNEGVVF
+810 AEYSFETNEGVVF
-823 PPSED
+823 PSSED
-828 LPIDVQFNLTTRTIT
+828 LPINVEFNLTTRTIT

-950 YQVRNETDATYAEFD
+950 YQVRTDTDATYTEFD

-985 LNSLVHVYRRGDG
+985 LNSLVRVYRRGDG
-998 GRDTLVDVTFTL
+998 GGNAPVEVTFTL

-1035 TGITNGIIKLGAAN
+1035 TGITNGIIKLGAAG

-1056 DADLVES
+1056 DTFLVES

-1074 SALARDVRLVFD
+1074 SALARQVRLVFD

-1091 GLVNLK
+1091 GLVDLK
-1097 LEIILRKN
+1097 LEIILRRN

-1154 VSYTRY
+1154 VSYIRY

-1171 NGNLYISSQT
+1171 KGNLYISSQT
-1181 GVVVGAKSEVQA
+1181 GVVVGANSEVQA
-1193 FGGTNITFKDVT
+1193 FGGTNITFKDIT

-1241 EDYVDLY
+1241 NDYVDLY
-1248 SLTGTSKNLS
+1248 SLTGTSENLS

-1272 IQNGGDVS
+1272 IRAGGVGDLPVM
-1280 TLVNSSLSYQIPENS
+1280 TGAQLSYRSASFVQLSN
-1295 YITTDG
+1295 TANNMTL
-1301 ATISR
+1301 SR
-1306 VIIDNIGRSFSANL
+1306 TAQNFSAPI
-1320 GVTEE
+1320 GSTEE
-1325 NNIGLVHVDNSITKD
+1325 DEIAIISDSGSVIED
-1340 AYALIFVKGENGC
+1340 AYVLMFTRTDDNFL
-1353 YLYDAD
+1353 LYDAE
-1359 NRYLNSLIFR
+1359 NKFVSYLPFR
-1369 VGYGKEGER
+1369 VGYGEEGER

-1445 TNFNV
+1445 TNFNIF
-1450 YGTLTLIKSENNN
+1450 GTLTFIKTTGDHIDSL
-1463 NFVDNIIV
+1463 NIATH
-1471 PLRLTKIGL
+1471 LTRIGL
-1480 EYVKYDN
+1480 EYVVYEN
-1487 EEYNYDIITG
+1487 EDYPYDIITG
-1497 SLTDLVENDIYQE
+1497 TMTDLVENDVYQDIY
-1510 FNAGDI
+1510 AGETY
-1516 HQILYFDTYESE
+1516 QVLYFNDQDVLTAS
-1528 NALNA
+1528 NV
-1533 GYHLLGSDDITY
+1533 GFHLLGNSDITY
-1545 NLALETIT
+1545 NLVLETIT
-1553 EGYEDLVSVTTIGT
+1553 EGYEDLIEITSSGMVDSVNDSIK
-1567 GDINNAVQIDSM
+1567 IDSM
-1579 IDVSQEVYAVLKLT
+1579 IDNNQDVYAVLKLT
-1593 LTMSP
+1593 LTMTTA
-1598 NAQQISTEIFYR
+1598 NAQQVSTDIFYR
-1610 IKINP
+1610 IRIVA
-1615 NYSYETDVTYPYN
+1615 NYSYEGDVIYPYN
-1628 TAGEYVSSFTSTEDG
+1628 NSAEYITSFVAGVFQVD
-1643 DMFEI
+1643 
-1648 NFNEIFTSQNASNDV
+1648 FNERFTSQNASNSV
-1663 AGLTRFPSVYDD
+1663 VGLTRFPNVYD
-1675 INESVVTDLDYSY
+1675 IVNESVVEGLSYRY
-1688 YIYSVIVNDSELT
+1688 YISSVIVNDSELA
-1701 DYSNYITFDTNLL
+1701 DYSNYITFNTGDSVIPD
-1714 AEGILQGTLT
+1714 GILVGTLT
-1724 DLGRSAIIKIRVA
+1724 ELGRSAIIEIRVT
-1737 REIVDVADSEKVYVI
+1737 REVNEVANSEKEYTL
-1752 ILNNVPSYIPTVSN
+1752 ILNNAPSYEPSVSN

-1774 LTRGEDGNF
+1774 LTRGDDGNF

-1834 SDNAPLT
+1834 SDDARLT
-1841 IYDTTTGEGQTEVSA
+1841 VYDAETGEEQE
-1856 PFTDFSVE
+1856 FFSGERFVDITVE
-1864 DLGKDATIGEGQTAV
+1864 DLTDDVEIGDV

-1906 TFTQTGSQYILNFT
+1906 TFTQTGSQFELSFT
-1920 TVDQVSEDA
+1920 TIEEVEEDA
-1929 VFRIGVYTT
+1929 VFKIGI
-1938 YTNAFDIV
+1938 YTNYTNVFDII
-1946 FNLDGGYEIKYRDE
+1946 FNLDGGYEITYRD
-1960 LVGSF
+1960 LSQSF

-1985 DELVAPSEIGYVVS
+1985 GELVASSEIEYVVS

-2014 NFVASDFIS
+2014 NFVVSDFIS
-2023 IKNNVAGIDG
+2023 IESVAGIDG
-2033 QVLRVSGFNEDF
+2033 QVLRVSGFNENF
-2045 SALITATIDEYS
+2045 TALITATINDYYS
-2057 FTFTINFDRS
+2057 FTFSINFTHS
-2067 FDNSTLRQ
+2067 FDNSILTQ
-2075 THSDTIYSQDSTTL
+2075 THSGKIYSQDSTIL

-2100 LESALSVFE
+2100 LESALSVFKE
-2109 PRQYINFD
+2109 REYINFD

-2124 ELDEYTF
+2124 DLDEYTF
-2131 SNGNTDYD
+2131 SNGNTDYE

-2171 EYSYTVLPNVDLI
+2171 EYSYIVLPNVDLI

-2345 GATDSLIYSQNRMLK
+2345 GATDSLIYAQNRMLK
-2360 YAFSSGVS
+2360 YGFNSGVS
-2368 GTYYLRLEDEVG
+2368 GTYYLRFEDSDG

-2387 SATDTGIIIVEDL
+2387 SATDTGIVIVEDL

-2406 ENAVIPYADCT
+2406 ENSVIPYSSCT
-2417 LQGVYTS
+2417 LEGVYTS
-2424 VTDAE
+2424 VDDAE

-2470 QTEGESGY
+2470 QTEGEPGY
-2478 DEMSMVGITKT
+2478 DEMSMVGITET
-2489 ADKIDTKNIF
+2489 ADEIDTKNIF

-2572 LNLSIYGFADN
+2572 LNLAIYGFADN

-2621 ELNGSDITQ
+2621 ELNDSDGNFTQ

-2696 ESATGGTVIG
+2696 ESATGGTVID

-2759 NSTNLSNRFTYS
+2759 NNTNLSNRFTYS
-2771 FAVDGTSGYN
+2771 FAVNGTSGYN
-2781 TYEISAD
+2781 TYETGSD
-2788 AQGLRLPDS
+2788 AQGLSLPDS

-2818 NANEIQ
+2818 NVNEIQ

-2831 FDAVDNFGYNIRF
+2831 IDAVDNFGYNIRF

-2891 EGGALPTFS
+2891 GEGALPTFS

-2909 ISGRG
+2909 ISGHEHA
-2914 DPEITLSDTSG
+2914 PVITLCNSSG
-2925 RDISSSIEYRYYYVG
+2925 GDISNSIEYRYYYVG

-2946 LTTSYSDAK
+2946 LTKSF
-2955 GSSAN
+2955 SSAQSNSSN

-2969 SGISKDAIS
+2969 SGISED
-2978 EGAILRVI
+2978 AILRV
-2986 YNEVNLSPLHSD
+2986 YYDEVYGEVYLSPLHSD

-3038 REHFSNVNNVEIS
+3038 REHFSNVNEVDIS
-3051 SINFEIGGET
+3051 SITFEVEANGE
-3061 IKATGTHNSVSS
+3061 IIAIDADGSYNSVSS
-3073 SGVGSTNLITSGNY
+3073 DGGYSNKLITIGNR
-3087 MMYDDAST
+3087 MLISDSEIET
-3095 QTLECGYTA
+3095 GYTA
-3104 NDDTFNQFKIPTL
+3104 ISSASSSDQFRIPTL
-3117 SGHLYG
+3117 PGYLYG
-3123 TSTVVENVTM
+3123 TSIVVDDVAM
-3133 VINLR
+3133 VITLE
-3138 DDDGNTAEL
+3138 DESGNTAEL
-3147 RLNLNVSRNR
+3147 RLNLNISRNR
-3157 AVYLSDTEYLDT
+3157 TTYLSDEEYLDT
-3169 DAVTR
+3169 QNVSKA
-3174 SSFRIENTD
+3174 SFSGSGT
-3183 DEVYNDTLEI
+3183 VYNDTLEI

-3207 DSVDTPTSY
+3207 DSEDTPTSY

-3221 NRNYTHVEYVRISTV
+3221 NRNYTHVEYVRISSV
-3236 GLSNAVID
+3236 GLSNAVFD

-3267 SGVTFRYGQSDINL
+3267 SGVTFRYGQSEISFDYGNRT
-3281 DIINANDRYN
+3281 NA
-3291 SSPINITSI
+3291 INIGTI
-3300 GDASITLRVES
+3300 GDNNITLRVES
-3311 ASELNS
+3311 ASELNG

-3323 RIYTLINE
+3323 RFYTLIYE
-3331 NGQYYHNNHSVS
+3331 NGEYYHNNHSVS
-3343 LYTLANSITTTTEI
+3343 LYTLANSITTTAEI
-3357 GVADYYEISGEN
+3357 GVNNYYEISGDS
-3369 GNLTTSYYVIS
+3369 GSYYVIS
-3380 ASAWADG
+3380 ASAWAKG
-3387 LAYSSGSV
+3387 LTYSSGSV
-3395 VGTSNPYPISDRP
+3395 VGTSNPYPISSRP
-3408 YYYSYSIANSQSAR
+3408 YYYSYAIANSQSAR

-3431 ITTGTNFNVQTN
+3431 ITTGTNFNIQTN

-3469 TVRLHLNANSGIS
+3469 TVRLHLNASDGRSIR
-3482 SGTRTGIYN
+3482 TCTGIYN
-3491 FGSSLIVLNGEKVI
+3491 INSSLIVLNDEEIK
-3505 SRGDVSDSIS
+3505 SHGDVSGPINEITPAD
-3515 LITPAD
+3515 TPAD

-3548 RIVSEDEIDGSRT
+3548 RIISEDVDADENRT

-3569 SHTYS
+3569 SYTYS
-3574 TEKQYASI
+3574 AEKQYSSI
-3582 IVESYVESDSI
+3582 IVESYVIGNVI
-3593 QYRAINVNTIAYS
+3593 QYRAINVNTIAYDS
-3606 SINPTTEAFAI
+3606 VNSTTKAFAI
-3617 GVGDNLNT
+3617 DVNEDTQSLRELLNVEGD
-3625 LDTLLGDDSSIYLAE
+3625 IYLAE
-3640 NVSEGIFAGGGLVN
+3640 DVDEGVFAGGEMSN
-3654 GTDVTRSA
+3654 GTDVA
-3662 LYSSTSK
+3662 DEYLASSTSIMQ
-3669 VETINIVSVLGEE
+3669 TIHIVVASEDA
-3682 ITYYEITLLFYET
+3682 IDYYEITLLFYET
-3695 SEDYNHDVA
+3695 SDDYNHDVA
-3704 LSLRTNYN
+3704 LSLRTNYSIY
-3712 LYQLE
+3712 LLE

-3731 LDTITNESLTGNV
+3731 LDTITNESLTGDV
-3744 NKTQHKTY
+3744 NETQGKTY
-3752 YAVVNGEVRQIN
+3752 YAVVDDAVHQIN

-3801 DESKAYE
+3801 VESKTYE
-3808 GYTLYGLS
+3808 GYTLYELS
-3816 SANVMTEIALNNEI
+3816 SANVMTEIASNGEI
-3830 EMGTLNGNRANINF
+3830 KMGTLNGNRANINF

-3904 SWYTFENGDIV
+3904 SWYTFENGDMV

-3923 EGSATDGVITREFY
+3923 ENSATNGVITREFY
-3937 VNINNYYY
+3937 VNINNTYYY
-3945 YVTINFHCALRTYND
+3945 ITINFHCASGTYNE
-3960 YITTST
+3960 YLTTTSNVV
-3966 GELSE
+3966 SE
-3971 ADLQQHF
+3971 STLQSQF
-3978 NALLQDNGVSVTAP
+3978 NSILNENGVEVSSSGD
-3992 ENIHLI
+3992 IYLI
-3998 DDNSSMSAV
+3998 DDNSSMTEV

-4037 TIFKDTAGIGESDL
+4037 TILKDTAGIDESDL

-4097 VYNNNNTAFNFTLS
+4097 VY
-4111 EPIINYDYFLL
+4111 
-4122 KFTAYDSS
+4122 
-4130 LVDGEETTVYILVTN
+4130 ILVTN

-4150 SSRVTIVLNSFT
+4150 SSSVTIILNGFT

-4173 NIINELGIDADV
+4173 NIINELGIDADA
-4185 GNSTLYYVENGKTVS
+4185 GNSTLYYVENGKTISV
-4200 NVENISV
+4200 VENISV
-4207 TAPFIKRNDLFLVA
+4207 TAPFIERNDLFLVA
-4221 RDSENSIVLQRYI
+4221 RDSENSIVSQRYI
-4234 DGTIIGYESEDVISE
+4234 DATIIGYDSDDVISE

-4283 GAEIVDVT
+4283 GAEVTDVT
-4291 SSALNLEENYLTANI
+4291 SDALNLEGNYLTANI
-4306 TESGDYIFMAT
+4306 TESGDYVFMAT
-4317 AEISEGTSINIIL
+4317 AEISESTSINVIL